1 MRTAL
6 GVIVGLALFFPGI
19 VLLQWLSSA
28 LGLYDDM
35 TLTDGCLVMIIIL
48 LSILLVRGSR
58 GSDSGPRQRDSRLA
72 GPSSR
77 ASRERRPRGRTEP

>member
-19 VLLQWLSSA
+19 VLLQWLSTA

-48 LSILLVRGSR
+48 LSILLVRGNR
-58 GSDSGPRQRDSRLA
+58 GGDSASGRRDATLA

-77 ASRERRPRGRTEP
+77 ESRGRRPRGRTEP

>member
-19 VLLQWLSSA
+19 VFLQWLSSA

-48 LSILLVRGSR
+48 LAILLVRG
-58 GSDSGPRQRDSRLA
+58 GHGDDSPAGQREARLGGA
-72 GPSSR
+72 SSR
-77 ASRERRPRGRTEP
+77 EAQARRPRGRTEP